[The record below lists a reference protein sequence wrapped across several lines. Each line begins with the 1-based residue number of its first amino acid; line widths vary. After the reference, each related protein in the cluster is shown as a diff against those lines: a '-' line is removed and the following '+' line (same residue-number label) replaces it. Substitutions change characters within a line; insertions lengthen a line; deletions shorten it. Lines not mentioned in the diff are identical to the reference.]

1 MGLTLEPMPGPAND
15 RAAQSLVPSAQ
26 PASAINHDV
35 ANPRSRI
42 TSDGHPRRRRLLSHG
57 RVAKSFPGGTV
68 GISGPAVPVA
78 PRSGREPPKSTALD
92 LTRVR
97 FQSCRVCGA
106 SYFAI
111 LAIPGRPLTRGRPK
125 GQLNPAG
132 FSFAFA
138 GCGKLLT
145 LLFPM
150 LFPMPLERARKPGGP
165 PLFEPSFKVQR
176 DSTHNQS
183 SGFAVAAGSR
193 PQRARSFKGPS

>member
-1 MGLTLEPMPGPAND
+1 MVTRGGRNFSVMAASP
-15 RAAQSLVPSAQ
+15 RAF
-26 PASAINHDV
+26 H
-35 ANPRSRI
+35 
-42 TSDGHPRRRRLLSHG
+42 RRNQR
-57 RVAKSFPGGTV
+57 K
-68 GISGPAVPVA
+68 PAVPVA
-78 PRSGREPPKSTALD
+78 PRSGREPPKSTARD

-150 LFPMPLERARKPGGP
+150 LLERARKSGGP
-165 PLFEPSFKVQR
+165 PLLAPSFKVQR
-176 DSTHNQS
+176 DVHSQS
-183 SGFAVAAGSR
+183 SGFAVAPGTGGVN
-193 PQRARSFKGPS
+193 ARGPLKVHPKMASLSFRRVVAR

>member
-1 MGLTLEPMPGPAND
+1 M
-15 RAAQSLVPSAQ
+15 
-26 PASAINHDV
+26 
-35 ANPRSRI
+35 
-42 TSDGHPRRRRLLSHG
+42 
-57 RVAKSFPGGTV
+57 
-68 GISGPAVPVA
+68 
-78 PRSGREPPKSTALD
+78 
-92 LTRVR
+92 R

-145 LLFPM
+145 LPFPM
-150 LFPMPLERARKPGGP
+150 LLERARKSGGP

-176 DSTHNQS
+176 DCTHNQS
-183 SGFAVAAGSR
+183 SGFAAAPRGQGLNARGPLKVVPRFIGLAKSR
-193 PQRARSFKGPS
+193 HRGEVTAFVLHS

>member
-1 MGLTLEPMPGPAND
+1 MAASP
-15 RAAQSLVPSAQ
+15 RAFRV
-26 PASAINHDV
+26 
-35 ANPRSRI
+35 
-42 TSDGHPRRRRLLSHG
+42 GGWGRRNQR
-57 RVAKSFPGGTV
+57 K
-68 GISGPAVPVA
+68 PAVPVA
-78 PRSGREPPKSTALD
+78 PRSGREPPKSTARN

-150 LFPMPLERARKPGGP
+150 LLERARKFGGP

-183 SGFAVAAGSR
+183 SGFAVAPRG
-193 PQRARSFKGPS
+193 QGLNARGPLKVHPKMASSSLRRVVAR

>member
-1 MGLTLEPMPGPAND
+1 MVTRGGGNFSVMAASPRAFRVGPSESAETGGPC
-15 RAAQSLVPSAQ
+15 RAQ
-26 PASAINHDV
+26 
-35 ANPRSRI
+35 
-42 TSDGHPRRRRLLSHG
+42 
-57 RVAKSFPGGTV
+57 
-68 GISGPAVPVA
+68 
-78 PRSGREPPKSTALD
+78 EPPKSTARD

-111 LAIPGRPLTRGRPK
+111 LAIPGCPLTRGRPK
-125 GQLNPAG
+125 GQLNPAR

-138 GCGKLLT
+138 GCGNLLT

-150 LFPMPLERARKPGGP
+150 LLERARKSGGP

-183 SGFAVAAGSR
+183 SGFAVAPRVKSST
-193 PQRARSFKGPS
+193 RAVL

>member
-1 MGLTLEPMPGPAND
+1 
-15 RAAQSLVPSAQ
+15 
-26 PASAINHDV
+26 
-35 ANPRSRI
+35 
-42 TSDGHPRRRRLLSHG
+42 
-57 RVAKSFPGGTV
+57 
-68 GISGPAVPVA
+68 
-78 PRSGREPPKSTALD
+78 
-92 LTRVR
+92 VR

-111 LAIPGRPLTRGRPK
+111 LAIPGRPLTRRRPK

-150 LFPMPLERARKPGGP
+150 LFPMLLERARKSGGP

-176 DSTHNQS
+176 ENAHNQS
-183 SGFAVAAGSR
+183 SGFAVAPGS
-193 PQRARSFKGPS
+193 

>member
-1 MGLTLEPMPGPAND
+1 MVTRGGGNFSVMAASQKLSGWD
-15 RAAQSLVPSAQ
+15 RR
-26 PASAINHDV
+26 N
-35 ANPRSRI
+35 RW
-42 TSDGHPRRRRLLSHG
+42 
-57 RVAKSFPGGTV
+57 K
-68 GISGPAVPVA
+68 PAVPVA
-78 PRSGREPPKSTALD
+78 PRSGREPPKSTARD

-97 FQSCRVCGA
+97 FQSCRACGA

-111 LAIPGRPLTRGRPK
+111 LAIPGRPRVSGRPK

-150 LFPMPLERARKPGGP
+150 LLERARKSGGP
-165 PLFEPSFKVQR
+165 PLLAPSFKVQR
-176 DSTHNQS
+176 DVHSQRA
-183 SGFAVAAGSR
+183 GFAVAPGSR

>member
-1 MGLTLEPMPGPAND
+1 MVTRGGGNFSVMAASPRAFRRD
-15 RAAQSLVPSAQ
+15 RRNQ
-26 PASAINHDV
+26 
-35 ANPRSRI
+35 R
-42 TSDGHPRRRRLLSHG
+42 
-57 RVAKSFPGGTV
+57 K
-68 GISGPAVPVA
+68 PAVPVA
-78 PRSGREPPKSTALD
+78 PRSGREPPKSTARD

-111 LAIPGRPLTRGRPK
+111 LAIPGRPLTRWRPK

-150 LFPMPLERARKPGGP
+150 LLERARKSGGP
-165 PLFEPSFKVQR
+165 PLLAPSFKGQR
-176 DSTHNQS
+176 DVHIQR
-183 SGFAVAAGSR
+183 SGVAVA
-193 PQRARSFKGPS
+193 PGPGGLNPPGPLTAPPKTTPSSLPTVHVR

>member
-1 MGLTLEPMPGPAND
+1 MSAVPAEDLFDTLAPVLRVKPVIEAFCRFGGAW
-15 RAAQSLVPSAQ
+15 RSARGT
-26 PASAINHDV
+26 SGTGWNHDV

-42 TSDGHPRRRRLLSHG
+42 TSDGHPRRRKLLSHG

-78 PRSGREPPKSTALD
+78 PRSGREPPKSTARD

-106 SYFAI
+106 SYYAI

-132 FSFAFA
+132 FLF
-138 GCGKLLT
+138 LLS
-145 LLFPM
+145 
-150 LFPMPLERARKPGGP
+150 PGAVS
-165 PLFEPSFKVQR
+165 PLFKQR
-176 DSTHNQS
+176 L
-183 SGFAVAAGSR
+183 
-193 PQRARSFKGPS
+193 

>member
-1 MGLTLEPMPGPAND
+1 MARN
-15 RAAQSLVPSAQ
+15 
-26 PASAINHDV
+26 
-35 ANPRSRI
+35 
-42 TSDGHPRRRRLLSHG
+42 
-57 RVAKSFPGGTV
+57 
-68 GISGPAVPVA
+68 
-78 PRSGREPPKSTALD
+78 

-97 FQSCRVCGA
+97 FQSCRVYGA

-111 LAIPGRPLTRGRPK
+111 LAIPGRPLTRWRPK

-150 LFPMPLERARKPGGP
+150 LLERARKSGGP

-183 SGFAVAAGSR
+183 SGFAVAPGVR